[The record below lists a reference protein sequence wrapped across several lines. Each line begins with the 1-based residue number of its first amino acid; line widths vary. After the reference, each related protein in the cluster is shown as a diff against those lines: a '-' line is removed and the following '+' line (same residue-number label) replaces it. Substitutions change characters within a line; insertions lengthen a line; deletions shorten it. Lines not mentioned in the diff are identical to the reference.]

1 MHVEL
6 KSPAASG
13 RLVAHELAHFSF
25 DVGCVA
31 IGKSHETTDRSPC
44 SVALVDG
51 AGQVLFRTLI
61 KPKEKVES
69 YLTPLT
75 GVTRSDLEKGI
86 ALEEAIEKIKELL
99 PNDAII
105 VGQSI
110 ASDLAWM
117 KLTRGV
123 DYAEMVD
130 IAEMFKGFNAQYRTY
145 SFHTLQHEAL
155 VLLGKRPSAIA
166 HDPAWDAQVSV
177 ELYKK
182 AKNASRQE
190 LTEMQQRLIAV
201 RPEPSVVKKH
211 NYNMDGVCMAKFMP
225 KFCTCH
231 KP

>member
-1 MHVEL
+1 MSTRTRSRSR
-6 KSPAASG
+6 SPRVGSK
-13 RLVAHELAHFSF
+13 VFSF
-25 DVGCVA
+25 DVECVA
-31 IGKSHETTDRSPC
+31 IGKGHETTDRSPC

-51 AGQVLFRTLI
+51 DGQVLFKTLI
-61 KPKEKVES
+61 KPKEKVQS

-86 ALEEAIEKIKELL
+86 ALEEAIEKIKQLL
-99 PNDAII
+99 PKDALI

-123 DYAEMVD
+123 DYADTVD
-130 IAEMFKGFNAQYRTY
+130 IAEMFKGFNARYGTY

-155 VLLGKRPSAIA
+155 VLLGKRPSATA

-182 AKNASRQE
+182 ATKASPRE
-190 LTEMQQRLIAV
+190 LNEMRQRLIAN
-201 RPEPSVVKKH
+201 RPEPSVVKIH
-211 NYNMDGVCMAKFMP
+211 NYNMDGVCMAKFMR
-225 KFCTCH
+225 KFCTCG